1 MQVKVGGILELF
13 SKRSLELELILDSI
27 KDAVCIVDAQGI
39 TKYWNK
45 GAERLFDID
54 KGDIIG
60 QPIVK
65 FFPNALLQKI
75 LKEKKAYED
84 IYNSPKDDCFNI
96 SSASPL
102 YLNGKLVGG
111 LSLDRDITDHIKTAE
126 LLSKT
131 QSNLQAL
138 QQEISALNK
147 NRSFCIS
154 LRK

>member
-75 LKEKKAYED
+75 LKEKRLMK
-84 IYNSPKDDCFNI
+84 IYIIVQRMIASI
-96 SSASPL
+96 SQ
-102 YLNGKLVGG
+102 V
-111 LSLDRDITDHIKTAE
+111 
-126 LLSKT
+126 LLPY
-131 QSNLQAL
+131 
-138 QQEISALNK
+138 I
-147 NRSFCIS
+147 
-154 LRK
+154 